1 MISAI
6 MGVMTTSTPVITRP
20 GGRSARVRAAVHR
33 AVEELLAEAPAEE
46 LSVPVIALRAGVHPT
61 TVYRRWGTL
70 GDLLA
75 AVATSRFSGDI
86 VVPDTGSLR
95 GDLERWM
102 SDVATDLADP
112 DVLAL
117 MRATVGAA
125 GAEGGCACVADRHEQ
140 LAAMLEREKS
150 RGGRAPDLEEAADA
164 LLGPLYYRAIFTG
177 TPGRPGWA
185 RQLVNALLGAEAQ
198 PR

>member
-1 MISAI
+1 
-6 MGVMTTSTPVITRP
+6 MTSPTSVTTRP

-33 AVEELLAEAPAEE
+33 AVEELLAEGPAEA
-46 LSVPVIALRAGVHPT
+46 LTVPLIAARAGVHAT
-61 TVYRRWGTL
+61 TVYRRWGSL
-70 GDLLA
+70 GELLA

-86 VVPDTGSLR
+86 VVPDTGTLR

-102 SDVATDLADP
+102 GDVATDLADP

-140 LAAMLEREKS
+140 LAAMLERERS
-150 RGGRAPDLEEAADA
+150 RGGDAPQVEQAADA

-177 TPGRPGWA
+177 TPGEPGWA
-185 RQLVNALLGAEAQ
+185 RQLVGTLLGVDATDLRPA
-198 PR
+198 